1 MFTNNLALA
10 IFFLYFVLMS
20 GQTYE
25 LMNCGLQRTI
35 DNAVYLKHIMVFL
48 SIFLFT
54 YILNWYTLDHINE
67 VALPT
72 QLFATAKNIEKYEDK
87 EVKDEKV
94 DKSVEKAN
102 RIKYIIKSVLYSF
115 LIYVIFVMSS
125 KNEGVYSNIFLISIC
140 VVVLATIFKT
150 TLDKDVVNSVGSDGI
165 LTVVTP
171 GQITKLQEKHPDT
184 PGDVVQLAV
193 IQNGI
198 TFVSVITVVFLCIG
212 MYKYYLRQYSD
223 HYMHWS
229 WFKFI
234 FGTSKCA
241 SIQ

>member
-67 VALPT
+67 VSLPT
-72 QLFATAKNIEKYEDK
+72 QLFATAKNLEKYEDK
-87 EVKDEKV
+87 KEEKP

-102 RIKYIIKSVLYSF
+102 KIKYIIKSALYSV

-125 KNEGVYSNIFLISIC
+125 KNEGVFSNIFLISIC

-150 TLDKDVVNSVGSDGI
+150 TLNKEVVDSVGSDGI
-165 LTVVTP
+165 LTIVTP
-171 GQITKLQEKHPDT
+171 GQITKLQEKHSDT
-184 PGDVVQLAV
+184 PGDVVQLAI

-198 TFVSVITVVFLCIG
+198 TVVSIFTIVCLCIG
-212 MYKYYLRQYSD
+212 MYRYYLRQYAD

-229 WFKFI
+229 WNKFI
-234 FGTSKCA
+234 FGTSRCT
-241 SIQ
+241 SSM